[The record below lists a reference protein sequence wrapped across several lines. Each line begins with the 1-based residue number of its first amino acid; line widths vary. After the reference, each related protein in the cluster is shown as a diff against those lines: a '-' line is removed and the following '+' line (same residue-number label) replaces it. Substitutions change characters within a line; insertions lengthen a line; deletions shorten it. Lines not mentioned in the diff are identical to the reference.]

1 MCITNICSTT
11 TWTHRNFRHR
21 TINTMAFFTC
31 CHFRRSHLFIFLVQL
46 RKFKIIRIAA
56 CFLIIESI
64 DAHVGFLHLLGSI
77 VKRGGGVLHGCYC
90 HYHIGSED
98 STVRA
103 FKALRLYLKY
113 LAHKHSVFKFII
125 YNCSCFSAETA
136 NHLLSRGKDYANERN
151 ESLLSNCR
159 VQLIFCKVKKNLRT
173 KQVHN
178 GP

>member
-21 TINTMAFFTC
+21 TITTMAFFTR

-46 RKFKIIRIAA
+46 YKFEIIRIAA

-77 VKRGGGVLHGCYC
+77 VKRGGGVLHSCYY

-98 STVRA
+98 GTVRA

-125 YNCSCFSAETA
+125 YNCSCFSAETV
-136 NHLLSRGKDYANERN
+136 NHLLSRGKDKE
-151 ESLLSNCR
+151 
-159 VQLIFCKVKKNLRT
+159 NLRT

-178 GP
+178 GS

>member
-1 MCITNICSTT
+1 MFVLLLLI
-11 TWTHRNFRHR
+11 
-21 TINTMAFFTC
+21 
-31 CHFRRSHLFIFLVQL
+31 QL
-46 RKFKIIRIAA
+46 LKFKIIRIAA
-56 CFLIIESI
+56 CFLIVESI

-98 STVRA
+98 GTVRA

-125 YNCSCFSAETA
+125 YNCPDFSAETA
-136 NHLLSRGKDYANERN
+136 SCLLSRGKD
-151 ESLLSNCR
+151 
-159 VQLIFCKVKKNLRT
+159 KKNLRT

-178 GP
+178 GS

>member
-1 MCITNICSTT
+1 M
-11 TWTHRNFRHR
+11 FV
-21 TINTMAFFTC
+21 
-31 CHFRRSHLFIFLVQL
+31 LLLLVQL
-46 RKFKIIRIAA
+46 FKFKIILIAA

-98 STVRA
+98 CTVRA

-136 NHLLSRGKDYANERN
+136 SCYFILQRL
-151 ESLLSNCR
+151 
-159 VQLIFCKVKKNLRT
+159 CKRA
-173 KQVHN
+173 Q
-178 GP
+178 

>member
-1 MCITNICSTT
+1 MLHNQKANTKEISFLITNTDLVCY
-11 TWTHRNFRHR
+11 
-21 TINTMAFFTC
+21 
-31 CHFRRSHLFIFLVQL
+31 FLVQL
-46 RKFKIIRIAA
+46 YKFKIIRIAA

-98 STVRA
+98 CTVRA
-103 FKALRLYLKY
+103 FKALRLDLKY

-125 YNCSCFSAETA
+125 YNCSCFSAETV
-136 NHLLSRGKDYANERN
+136 NHLLSRGKDKE
-151 ESLLSNCR
+151 
-159 VQLIFCKVKKNLRT
+159 NLRT

-178 GP
+178 GS

>member
-1 MCITNICSTT
+1 M
-11 TWTHRNFRHR
+11 FV
-21 TINTMAFFTC
+21 
-31 CHFRRSHLFIFLVQL
+31 LLLLVQL
-46 RKFKIIRIAA
+46 YKFKIIRIAA

-98 STVRA
+98 CTVRA
-103 FKALRLYLKY
+103 FKALRLDLKY

-136 NHLLSRGKDYANERN
+136 NHLLSRGKDKE
-151 ESLLSNCR
+151 
-159 VQLIFCKVKKNLRT
+159 NLRT

-178 GP
+178 GS

>member
-1 MCITNICSTT
+1 MFVLLLLI
-11 TWTHRNFRHR
+11 
-21 TINTMAFFTC
+21 
-31 CHFRRSHLFIFLVQL
+31 QL
-46 RKFKIIRIAA
+46 YKFKIIRIAA
-56 CFLIIESI
+56 CFLVVESI

-136 NHLLSRGKDYANERN
+136 SCLLHFAKIMQTSAMKDCFQIAECNKSFTFKGQR
-151 ESLLSNCR
+151 
-159 VQLIFCKVKKNLRT
+159 
-173 KQVHN
+173 
-178 GP
+178 